1 MKKLATKAVLML
13 LKLVAYTAC
22 GAFVLWVF
30 DLLMKTTTD
39 NLLFAGFKVAVVA
52 LILDAGWAWL
62 SSRKKAKAE

>member
-1 MKKLATKAVLML
+1 MKDIVRKVVLVLLML
-13 LKLVAYTAC
+13 VAFTAC
-22 GAFVLWVF
+22 GTAVLWIF
-30 DLLMKTTTD
+30 DKLMNTTTD